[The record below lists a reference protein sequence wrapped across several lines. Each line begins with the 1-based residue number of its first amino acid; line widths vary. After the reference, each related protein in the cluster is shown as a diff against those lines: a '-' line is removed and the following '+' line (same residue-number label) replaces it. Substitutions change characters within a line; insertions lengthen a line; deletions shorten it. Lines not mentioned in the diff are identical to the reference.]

1 MHPFFPCVAASV
13 LTNRVI
19 YGRNVPRWL
28 PLGRCSRNT
37 ECQGMKVEE
46 GGAANVF
53 RELGGGHL
61 RIQILYSQ
69 DLSKSHVFLINY
81 KKCFAHYSVFDISEQ
96 KSFQEM

>member
-81 KKCFAHYSVFDISEQ
+81 EKRFAHYSVFDISEQ